1 MGRIPGDGP
10 DQTVLVPPF
19 PPVSAY
25 VYVYERQNRPAGSTV
40 RRRDER
46 SRVVAMSTADDG
58 DVFPGVPDVG
68 KADLDAMVEDERP
81 DPREELADVEADTD
95 LGVAMAED
103 AKRVARGEITGDEYW
118 EKYDEAAA
126 DEFGEAYRET
136 PNPAVDAGD
145 QTVSTETAESL
156 SCAVGSMDT
165 VSTESAQVDGEGR
178 GDAGGGIGAG
188 DETWGMV
195 IDLQKCVGCDSCTVA
210 CKSENRTPPG
220 VSYNVVMEEEHG
232 EFPNVT
238 RTNVPR
244 PCMQC
249 DNPPCVQV
257 CPVSATYK
265 MDDGVVNIDYD
276 RCIGCRYCNIACPYG
291 ARYFDFGENYD
302 DEVDGAGEVT
312 SPEYGVDRGPR
323 EEGESPIGNIRKCSF
338 CTHRLERGEEPA
350 CVETCIGDARNMGD
364 LDNPESEVAKMADS
378 SRAFQ
383 LKEDE
388 GTDPNVY
395 YLK

>member
-1 MGRIPGDGP
+1 MSGADDRADSTRRPSVP
-10 DQTVLVPPF
+10 DTPTLDRMVD
-19 PPVSAY
+19 A
-25 VYVYERQNRPAGSTV
+25 E
-40 RRRDER
+40 
-46 SRVVAMSTADDG
+46 TAD
-58 DVFPGVPDVG
+58 P
-68 KADLDAMVEDERP
+68 A
-81 DPREELADVEADTD
+81 EELAKTDYSTD

-103 AKRVARGEITGDEYW
+103 AKRVSRGELSGDAYW
-118 EKYDEAAA
+118 EKYDAAA
-126 DEFGEAYRET
+126 EAEFGDDYRAT
-136 PNPAVDAGD
+136 PNPAIDGD
-145 QTVSTETAESL
+145 GQTVSRETADRLGCSVGSMASVAESL
-156 SCAVGSMDT
+156 EQPG
-165 VSTESAQVDGEGR
+165 EDGP
-178 GDAGGGIGAG
+178 DG

-210 CKSENRTPPG
+210 CKAENRTPPG

-249 DNPPCVQV
+249 ENPPCVQV

-265 MDDGVVNIDYD
+265 MDNGVVNVDYD
-276 RCIGCRYCNIACPYG
+276 RCIGCRYCMIACPYG

-302 DEVDGAGEVT
+302 DEVDGSGEVT

-323 EEGESPIGNIRKCSF
+323 EDGKSPVGNVRKCSM
-338 CTHRLERGEEPA
+338 CMHRLNRGEEPA
-350 CVETCIGDARNMGD
+350 CVETCVGDARNAGD
-364 LDNPESEVAKMADS
+364 LDDPESEVAELADS
-378 SRAFQ
+378 TRSFQ
-383 LKEDE
+383 LKESE